1 MKLKFAVPFLL
12 LFCINVFAQVKIPT
26 TPTPRVPNSES
37 LQAVIVTTK
46 DWSSVQGSA
55 QLFERKTPKAKWK
68 IVGKSFPVVIGKN
81 GFALGV
87 EMPDKRDKTDMV
99 EPYKHEGDGKS
110 PIGIFPLTSA
120 FGTIEKPEYVKLS
133 YTRLEEFTECVDDE
147 KSSFYNKIVNRMQV
161 GNFDWKSSEKMLE
174 VGAQYDLGVFVA
186 YNSFPVRKGSGS
198 CIFLHVW
205 KDESSG
211 TLGCTAM
218 SKENIETVLRWL
230 DAKKN
235 PVLAQAP
242 AEYYESYRQYWT
254 MPKLK

>member
-1 MKLKFAVPFLL
+1 MKLKFIVTFLL
-12 LFCINVFAQVKIPT
+12 FFSANVFAQVKVPT
-26 TPTPRVPNSES
+26 MPTLRIPNSES
-37 LQAVIVTTK
+37 LQALIVTTN

-68 IVGKSFPVVIGKN
+68 TVGKSFPVVIGKN

-87 EMPDKRDKTDMV
+87 EMPDKRSMKDIV

-110 PIGIFPLTSA
+110 PIGIFPLTSV
-120 FGTIEKPEYVKLS
+120 FGTIEKPEFAKLP

-147 KSSFYNKIVNRMQV
+147 KSSFYNTIVDRMKV

-174 VGAQYDLGVFVA
+174 IGAQYDLGVFVA
-186 YNSFPVRKGSGS
+186 YNSYPVRKGSGS
-198 CIFLHVW
+198 CIFLHIW
-205 KDESSG
+205 KNESSG
-211 TLGCTAM
+211 TAGCTAM
-218 SKENIETVLRWL
+218 SRENMETVAHWL

-242 AEYYESYRQYWT
+242 AEYYESYRQFWT